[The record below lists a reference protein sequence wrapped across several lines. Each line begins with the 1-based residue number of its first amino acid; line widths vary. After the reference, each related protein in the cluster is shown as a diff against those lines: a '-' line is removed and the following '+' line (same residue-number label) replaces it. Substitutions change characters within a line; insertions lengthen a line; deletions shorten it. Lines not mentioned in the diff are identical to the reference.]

1 MPKSVQ
7 IASAVAYAASH
18 EACAAHAKTRLAAP
32 LRSFAAPLRSPTVFL
47 RVQHMA
53 SCADRLEVLASV
65 STPLARSMH
74 RESVQ
79 LKRRLSART
88 EDSLPLNEIERGG
101 FQAQAFCAARPANP
115 AHASVTHVRQIHRPF
130 AVGRSLLPLAH
141 STEQQSA
148 LISLAC

>member
-53 SCADRLEVLASV
+53 SCAARRGCELASV
-65 STPLARSMH
+65 LQALESLRAKLILWCNNGLAGGEGMGMANGGMVMR
-74 RESVQ
+74 
-79 LKRRLSART
+79 ARG
-88 EDSLPLNEIERGG
+88 D
-101 FQAQAFCAARPANP
+101 AAPIGTAR
-115 AHASVTHVRQIHRPF
+115 
-130 AVGRSLLPLAH
+130 
-141 STEQQSA
+141 
-148 LISLAC
+148 

>member
-53 SCADRLEVLASV
+53 SCAARCSAGASGCKTLASKKGTQFDV
-65 STPLARSMH
+65 S
-74 RESVQ
+74 
-79 LKRRLSART
+79 
-88 EDSLPLNEIERGG
+88 NGG
-101 FQAQAFCAARPANP
+101 AYGSDA
-115 AHASVTHVRQIHRPF
+115 
-130 AVGRSLLPLAH
+130 
-141 STEQQSA
+141 
-148 LISLAC
+148 

>member
-53 SCADRLEVLASV
+53 SCADRWVELELAS
-65 STPLARSMH
+65 
-74 RESVQ
+74 Q
-79 LKRRLSART
+79 RT
-88 EDSLPLNEIERGG
+88 SIAIRNISFTATSLEG
-101 FQAQAFCAARPANP
+101 
-115 AHASVTHVRQIHRPF
+115 
-130 AVGRSLLPLAH
+130 
-141 STEQQSA
+141 
-148 LISLAC
+148 